1 MGKTYKIDDISNV
14 GGSLEFFEKNSK
26 YYWGIMNYDGTN
38 YREIPK
44 SLYDE
49 LKKYLIITILKSRND
64 TYDLDIGELKNEY
77 ISELKNNYG
86 SLEIFEKNGEYY
98 WGITCV
104 ESDII
109 YYKITKSLYDELKNH
124 QNLKIKEFEEI
135 LEKINWYNRCYI

>member
-1 MGKTYKIDDISNV
+1 MGKTYKIDDISNI
-14 GGSLEFFEKNSK
+14 GGSLEFVKKNSK

-38 YREIPK
+38 YKEIPK

-77 ISELKNNYG
+77 ISDIKNNYG
-86 SLEIFEKNGEYY
+86 SLGIFEKNGEYY
-98 WGITCV
+98 WGISS
-104 ESDII
+104 EDIDMS

-124 QNLKIKEFEEI
+124 QNLKIKEFKEI
-135 LEKINWYNRCYI
+135 LEKINWYNRY